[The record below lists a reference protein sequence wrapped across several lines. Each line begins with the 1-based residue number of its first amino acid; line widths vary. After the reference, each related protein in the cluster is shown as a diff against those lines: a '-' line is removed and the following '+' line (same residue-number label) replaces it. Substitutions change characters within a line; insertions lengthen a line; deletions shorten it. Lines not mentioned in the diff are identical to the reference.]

1 MTTLDHRTTP
11 LDLAA
16 AQQPTVS
23 IPDLRRAG
31 EQLHQAL
38 EREVSRLRLQGAS
51 WAELARA
58 LKVTKQSAWERW
70 RYLDEAPVALVLI
83 DAGPMLR
90 STVTGVLVDVVEASP
105 AVLVRGLA
113 ALRQTAAI
121 A

>member
-16 AQQPTVS
+16 AQQPAVS

-31 EQLHQAL
+31 EQLHRAL

-51 WAELARA
+51 WAELGRA
-58 LKVTKQSAWERW
+58 LGTTRQGARQRW
-70 RYLDEAPVALVLI
+70 GYLDDAPVALVRI
-83 DAGPMLR
+83 DAGPMFR